1 HRLRAVR
8 GDLDREGLTDP
19 VDGRADARRGR
30 LGEHVQ
36 PLRPLVAVRR
46 VTGVRFRPRRREARP
61 GAVLEVRV
69 STQPVTAPPPVGILR
84 RLFWL
89 LVIVV
94 GLAAVFAVVL
104 GGAMLVETY
113 VV

>member
-1 HRLRAVR
+1 
-8 GDLDREGLTDP
+8 
-19 VDGRADARRGR
+19 
-30 LGEHVQ
+30 
-36 PLRPLVAVRR
+36 
-46 VTGVRFRPRRREARP
+46 
-61 GAVLEVRV
+61 V

-94 GLAAVFAVVL
+94 GLAAVFAAVL